1 MKDGDIRGGLKDLGY
16 WVKLKNIFFY
26 NLMFLYYY
34 YYYDIDRELDVL
46 DKVIKNSENNSTT
59 PT

>member
-1 MKDGDIRGGLKDLGY
+1 MKDGDIRGGLKDLGFL
-16 WVKLKNIFFY
+16 VKLKNIFFY

-34 YYYDIDRELDVL
+34 YYDIDRELDVL
-46 DKVIKNSENNSTT
+46 DRVIKNSENNSTT

>member
-1 MKDGDIRGGLKDLGY
+1 LKDGDIRGGLKDLGFL
-16 WVKLKNIFFY
+16 VKLKNIFFY

-34 YYYDIDRELDVL
+34 YYDIDRELDVL
-46 DKVIKNSENNSTT
+46 DRVIKNSENNSTT

>member
-1 MKDGDIRGGLKDLGY
+1 LKDGDIRGGLKDLGFL
-16 WVKLKNIFFY
+16 VKLKNIFFY

-34 YYYDIDRELDVL
+34 YYDIDRELDVL
-46 DKVIKNSENNSTT
+46 DRVIKNSENNSST